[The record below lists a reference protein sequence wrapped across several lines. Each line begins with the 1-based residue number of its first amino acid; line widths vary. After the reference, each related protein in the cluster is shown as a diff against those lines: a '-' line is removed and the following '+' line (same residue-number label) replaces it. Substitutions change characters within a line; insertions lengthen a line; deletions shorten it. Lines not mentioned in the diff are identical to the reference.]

1 MSTIN
6 ADTLTVQNL
15 TVSGTLSYESVTA
28 QASLPA
34 VPSPGTTLETLVGL
48 CDGRSITVASGT
60 YTMPNVT
67 SAQTAPGTF
76 TQVTG
81 SNITYTPPA
90 GTKRVVY
97 EFNFTHAS
105 VDANGI
111 TYFKYRVDGVDV
123 SRSFFVA
130 SDNSGH
136 DYVHFLWEHTI
147 GDGDDADTGKFDT
160 WTSGKTLD
168 LVLLRHG
175 TSNEGEVHGQYYTS
189 AFNTYHTPKLRITA
203 IA

>member
-48 CDGRSITVASGT
+48 CDGRSVTVPSGT
-60 YTMPNVT
+60 YTLGNVT
-67 SAQTAPGTF
+67 GALTAASAF
-76 TQVTG
+76 VTVPG

-105 VDANGI
+105 VDNNGI
-111 TYFKYRVDGVDV
+111 SYFKYRVDGTDV

-130 SDNSGH
+130 SDNQGN
-136 DYVHFLWEHTI
+136 DYVHFMWEHTI
-147 GDGDDADTGKFDT
+147 GDGDDADTGKFNT
-160 WTSGKTLD
+160 WTTGKTLD
-168 LVLLRHG
+168 LVFNRHG
-175 TSNEGEVHGQYYTS
+175 ASNRGEVHGQFYTVS
-189 AFNTYHTPKLRITA
+189 FNTYHTPVIRITA

>member
-34 VPSPGTTLETLVGL
+34 VPSPGTILETLVGL

-67 SAQTAPGTF
+67 SAQTAPSAF

-90 GTKRVVY
+90 GTKHVIY

-111 TYFKYRVDGVDV
+111 SYFKYRVDGVDV
-123 SRSFFVA
+123 NRSFFVA

-136 DYVHFLWEHTI
+136 DYVNFMWEHTI
-147 GDGDDADTGKFDT
+147 GDGDDADTGKFQT
-160 WTSGKTLD
+160 WTTGKTLD
-168 LVLLRHG
+168 LVFNRHG
-175 TSNEGEVHGQYYTS
+175 SSNEGEVHGQYYTS
-189 AFNTYHTPKLRITA
+189 SFNTYHTPKIRITA